1 MDLLRH
7 RRWNTVSVNHKDAE
21 WMEGSGGIKDRKQD
35 RGSSLSCEGLRVG
48 CVLRERGGA
57 LSALADSAFMCRV
70 QSPFHI
76 KPTLMMV
83 IRTKA
88 APQLSYITSF
98 CTCVCVC
105 VPACS
110 TWGAGKVLE
119 HLDRSVDDAVL
130 AGWLCLRYYNL
141 FNNRY
146 SEQPLSDVL
155 QEENW
160 NLITA
165 LMQASLDM
173 QQSFYRLTMTLKT
186 SITQNTLLIK
196 DFTQKQ
202 SLKCHCSICVC
213 QCVFAELGRL
223 SQFYL
228 IWASHGWYSSD
239 IPQQWLRFLIFH
251 KGILGESHEE
261 IPGSYF

>member
-1 MDLLRH
+1 MDLLLH
-7 RRWNTVSVNHKDAE
+7 RRWNTMSVRHKDAE

-35 RGSSLSCEGLRVG
+35 RGSGLSCEGLKVG
-48 CVLRERGGA
+48 WVWVCPEGTRGA
-57 LSALADSAFMCRV
+57 LSALAGSAFMCGV

-88 APQLSYITSF
+88 APQLSHITSF

-105 VPACS
+105 VYVPACS

-130 AGWLCLRYYNL
+130 PEWLCLRYCNR

-186 SITQNTLLIK
+186 TITKNALLI
-196 DFTQKQ
+196 
-202 SLKCHCSICVC
+202 
-213 QCVFAELGRL
+213 
-223 SQFYL
+223 
-228 IWASHGWYSSD
+228 
-239 IPQQWLRFLIFH
+239 
-251 KGILGESHEE
+251 
-261 IPGSYF
+261 